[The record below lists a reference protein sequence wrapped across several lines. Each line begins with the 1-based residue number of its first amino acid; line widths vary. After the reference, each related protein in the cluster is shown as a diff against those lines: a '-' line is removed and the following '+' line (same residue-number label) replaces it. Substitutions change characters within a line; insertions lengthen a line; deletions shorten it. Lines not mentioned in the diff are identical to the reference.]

1 MRVIGAF
8 LGRSFDFAF
17 FGAAD
22 LVSDVAVEGEVVAAV
37 ALLFCAS
44 PSRKLTSEDSSFLCH
59 GVAGGQVVCS
69 EMLVSGVPLFLG
81 GERGTSGSRV
91 CGR

>member
-1 MRVIGAF
+1 MGA
-8 LGRSFDFAF
+8 LRGRSLLFAF

-22 LVSDVAVEGEVVAAV
+22 VVGEGVDVAAAV

-44 PSRKLTSEDSSFLCH
+44 PSRRLTSAPLSFLCQ
-59 GVAGGQVVCS
+59 GVAGGQLVCS

-81 GERGTSGSRV
+81 GESGISGSSV
-91 CGR
+91 WGR